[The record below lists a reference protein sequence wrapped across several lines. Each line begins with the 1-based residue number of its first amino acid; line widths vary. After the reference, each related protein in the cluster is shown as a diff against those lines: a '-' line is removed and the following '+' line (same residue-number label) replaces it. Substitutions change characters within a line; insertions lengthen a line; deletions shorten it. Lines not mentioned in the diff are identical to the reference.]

1 MEVISVLFGQP
12 YGVIIGQLIMAC
24 KYTIYLSLIAFIGG
38 SLFGGFIT
46 FLRIIPNKFL
56 NFIGYGY
63 TWLFQSLPLLMLLF
77 ILGLGVPQL
86 LELDIDPWIAA
97 TIALII
103 FTSAYLAEVWRGA
116 ITALSLI
123 HI

>member
-1 MEVISVLFGQP
+1 MEALSILFGQP
-12 YGVIIGQLIMAC
+12 YGIIIGQLILAC
-24 KYTIYLSLIAFIGG
+24 KYTIYLSLIAFVGG
-38 SLFGGFIT
+38 GLFGAFIT
-46 FLRIIPNKFL
+46 FLRIIPNKLL
-56 NFIGYGY
+56 NFFGYAY

-97 TIALII
+97 T
-103 FTSAYLAEVWRGA
+103 
-116 ITALSLI
+116 LSLI